1 MEIYITII
9 NIIIFLSIWLVF
21 LISRHYFPSYIK
33 EKGRNLATKE
43 DIADITKK
51 MEEVRIEFASKSHT
65 LIKKRET
72 YEKITRGMQVFI
84 QGRPVTDSEKKEM
97 LEAYSIAWL
106 WANDTVLK
114 KLNYHLKL
122 QLMKSNDAKSVDQK
136 ELKKSY
142 RECILE
148 MRKDSG
154 YQDTDQKEED
164 FLFIH
169 F

>member
-9 NIIIFLSIWLVF
+9 NIVIFLSIWIIF
-21 LISRHYFPSYIK
+21 LIPRHYFPSYIK

-43 DIADITKK
+43 DISDITKK
-51 MEEVRIEFASKSHT
+51 IEEVRIEFASKSHT
-65 LIKKRET
+65 LIKKRKT

-84 QGRPVTDSEKKEM
+84 QGRPITDSGKKEM
-97 LEAYSIAWL
+97 LETYSIAWL
-106 WANDTVLK
+106 WANDTVLE

-122 QLMKSNDAKSVDQK
+122 QLKRSQDAESVNQN

-154 YQDTDQKEED
+154 YPSTEQKEKD